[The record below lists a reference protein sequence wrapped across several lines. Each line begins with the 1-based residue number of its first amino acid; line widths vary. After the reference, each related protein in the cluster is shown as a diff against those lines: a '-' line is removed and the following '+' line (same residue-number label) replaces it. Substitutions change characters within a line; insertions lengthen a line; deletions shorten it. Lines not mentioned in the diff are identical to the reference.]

1 MIIDFTKEEQEIKN
15 ILSRFE
21 NELKKVRA
29 GRANPAILEN
39 ILVESY
45 GAKLPIKN
53 IAAISVSDARSVV
66 IRPWDK
72 NAITQVCEALER
84 ANLSVGIS
92 SEKDQVRVTFPPLTE
107 ERRRDM
113 IKFIGKLAE
122 EAKIQLRQRRDEI
135 WKTIQEEARLKR
147 VSEDQKFSQKEK
159 MERMVSKTNG
169 KIEQAG
175 KKKEE
180 ELMVM

>member
-1 MIIDFTKEEQEIKN
+1 MIDFTKEEWEIGG

-21 NELKKVRA
+21 AELKKVRA

-39 ILVESY
+39 VLVESY

-53 IAAISVSDARSVV
+53 IAAISVGDARSVV

-92 SEKDQVRVTFPPLTE
+92 AEKDQVRVTFPPLTE
-107 ERRRDM
+107 ERRRDF
-113 IKFIGKLAE
+113 IKFIGKLTE
-122 EAKIQLRQRRDEI
+122 ETKIHLRQRRDEI

-147 VSEDQKFSQKEK
+147 ISEDQKFAQKEK
-159 MERMVSKTNG
+159 MEKMTGNFVK
-169 KIEQAG
+169 KIDDAA